1 METYRSS
8 HILALCLTALVG
20 CTSTNEETA
29 QESPPMSGIAMAD
42 QVCSLC
48 HGLTGESVS
57 PMFPKLAGQQK
68 EYLQLQLKD
77 FKSHVRSDKAG
88 TQYMRGF
95 THLTETQITELADY
109 FASQRPM
116 QADTD
121 VLDARG
127 ESIYREGIPESGVA
141 RCSSCHG
148 ADGQGEGRMP
158 RVAGQHADYVIHQI
172 NVLQKTAQHALSDA
186 DAVAVARYLA
196 GLGGQK
202 Q

>member
-1 METYRSS
+1 METYRSKR
-8 HILALCLTALVG
+8 ILALCLTALVG

-29 QESPPMSGIAMAD
+29 QETLPMSGIAMAD

-77 FKSHVRSDKAG
+77 FKNHVRSDKAG
-88 TQYMRGF
+88 TKYMRGF
-95 THLTETQITELADY
+95 THLTEAQITELADY

-116 QADTD
+116 QAGTD
-121 VLDARG
+121 VFDARG
-127 ESIYREGIPESGVA
+127 ELIYGGGIPDSGVA

-148 ADGQGEGRMP
+148 TDGEGEGRVP
-158 RVAGQHADYVIHQI
+158 RVAGQHAEYVIHQI